1 MSVLNDPNK
10 ILNALSLALDYCNV
24 YMPLFHR
31 PTLVLPSYH
40 PLLLLALCGLG
51 AFLSGTPGAYESA
64 KMIQKHV
71 WQQSVQVGIYMNP
84 SPILK
89 SVDLNIWSRR
99 HSLALESNS
108 GFYKPCWI
116 PVCLL

>member
-1 MSVLNDPNK
+1 VSVLNDPSK

-31 PTLVLPSYH
+31 STLVLPSYH

-84 SPILK
+84 SLI
-89 SVDLNIWSRR
+89 
-99 HSLALESNS
+99 
-108 GFYKPCWI
+108 
-116 PVCLL
+116 